1 VHRAFIMAEE
11 TLHIDLADL
20 ASPAPVEERLTVAV
34 GTTLA
39 EMERQAIFAT
49 LDHCHGHK
57 GRAAEML
64 GISTKTLYNRLTAYQ
79 ANGASVASL

>member
-1 VHRAFIMAEE
+1 MAEE